1 MRRFCAGAVVASLI
15 TMVACGGSGSQSTS
29 LSAFLAAIQ
38 ISGASANLVV
48 GQSQQ
53 MTASGLYAD
62 ASTHDLTNSV
72 TWSSSDSTIASVSSG
87 GMVTANKSGQAVIT
101 ASFKGVSGTF
111 NLTIAPSLVSI
122 AITPANPTIARQT
135 TIQFIATGTYTDNST
150 QNLTSKV
157 AWSSSDSAI
166 ATVSSTAPTGGL
178 ASAVAAGQTTIA
190 ATLGGISGNTTLT
203 VSSATATSLAIAPLN
218 PAIPLGTNQ
227 QFTATAGFSDGSQQ
241 DVTGVTQWSSSATA
255 VASITV
261 SGLASGK
268 SIGSTTVKGTFSGL
282 STSTT
287 LNVNASNLTSIAITP
302 AAGSIAQG
310 TRLQLGATGTFND
323 GSTRDLTFLASWQ
336 SSDATIAS
344 VSGSGVASGVSPGT
358 VNVTAT
364 LGGVSGSTSFTITNA
379 TIASIVITPAS
390 STMPTGGYKN
400 FTATGV
406 FSDSSQQNLTSQVT
420 WSSNNTAVATVQN
433 LPGPAGFTTG
443 ISAGNANI
451 SASFSYAGTSA
462 TSNAA
467 VTVTSATLSSIV
479 VNPAKAQIAPASAQ
493 EFTAVG
499 TFTDGTQAN
508 MNPLT
513 TWTSSNTSVAV
524 STHPGVVIGESSGQ
538 VTVTA
543 QDGAI
548 SGTANLLVEGATLT
562 SIAISPQ
569 SSIVPAGFQTAFKAT
584 GTFSNGDTQDLTVF
598 ATWTSS
604 SPGVATISNSATTAG
619 VATGV
624 AKGSSTVTALFA
636 GVSSSASLSVTNA
649 TLNSIAVTP
658 SSASIPAGQTQQF
671 TANGS
676 FSDGSKLDL
685 TGQVNWSSTNPGV
698 ATIISSG
705 LATGVSAGTSTI
717 TGELGGFA
725 DSAILTV
732 Q

>member
-1 MRRFCAGAVVASLI
+1 MRRFCACAAVTFLMA
-15 TMVACGGSGSQSTS
+15 MVACGGSGSQSTS
-29 LSAFLAAIQ
+29 LSSVLAAIQ
-38 ISGASANLVV
+38 ISGASPNLVV
-48 GQSQQ
+48 GQTQQ

-62 ASTHDLTNSV
+62 KSTHDLTSSV
-72 TWSSSDSTIASVSSG
+72 TWSSSDSTIASVSSA
-87 GMVTANKSGQAVIT
+87 GMVAANKSGQAVIT
-101 ASFKGVSGTF
+101 ASLKGISGTF

-122 AITPANPTIARQT
+122 AVTPASPTIARQT
-135 TIQFIATGTYTDNST
+135 TIQFIATGTYSDNST
-150 QNLTSKV
+150 KNLTSTA
-157 AWSSSDSAI
+157 AWSSSDATV

-178 ASAVAAGQTTIA
+178 ASGIAAGQTTIT
-190 ATLGGISGNTTLT
+190 ATFGGISGNTSLT

-227 QFTATAGFSDGSQQ
+227 QFTATAGFSDGSHQ
-241 DVTGVTQWSSSATA
+241 DVTGVTQWSSSATG

-261 SGLASGK
+261 SGLATGK
-268 SIGSTTVKGTFSGL
+268 GIGSTTIKGTFSGL

-287 LNVNASNLTSIAITP
+287 LTVNVSNLTSITIVP
-302 AAGSIAQG
+302 NAGSIAQG
-310 TRLQLGATGTFND
+310 TRMQLSATGTFND
-323 GSTRDLTFLASWQ
+323 GSTRDLTFLVGWN
-336 SSDATIAS
+336 SSDATIATI
-344 VSGSGVASGVSPGT
+344 SGSGVASGVSPGT
-358 VNVTAT
+358 VSVTAT

-379 TIASIVITPAS
+379 TITSIVITPAS
-390 STMPTGGYKN
+390 VSMPTGGYKN
-400 FTATGV
+400 FAATGV

-443 ISAGNANI
+443 ISAGNATI
-451 SASFSYAGTSA
+451 SAAFSFAGTSA
-462 TSNAA
+462 SGNTA
-467 VTVTSATLSSIV
+467 VTVTSATLSSIAV
-479 VNPAKAQIAPASAQ
+479 TPSKAQIAPASAQ

-499 TFTDGTQAN
+499 TFSDGTQAN

-524 STHPGVVIGESSGQ
+524 STHPGVVTGESSGQ
-538 VTVTA
+538 VTITA

-569 SSIVPAGFQTAFKAT
+569 SSTVPAGFQTAFKAT

-619 VATGV
+619 VGTGV
-624 AKGSSTVTALFA
+624 AKGSTTITALFA
-636 GVSSSASLSVTNA
+636 GVSSSSSLSVTTA

-658 SSASIPAGQTQQF
+658 PSASILAGQTQQF

-676 FSDGSKLDL
+676 FSDGSNLDL
-685 TGQVNWSSTNPGV
+685 TGQVNWTSSNPGA

-705 LATGVSAGTSTI
+705 VATGVSAGSSTI
-717 TGELGGFA
+717 TGELDGVQ
-725 DSAILTV
+725 DSAVLTV